1 MTATV
6 YKGFEILARPA
17 RLGPS
22 WTVCVEIR
30 RYGRARSFSIG
41 GRYQTEVDAEVQC
54 RDLGRRIIDGNVP
67 GWSVDGIRQERVR
80 LSLTRVLQSLL
91 HSR

>member
-1 MTATV
+1 MTSTS
-6 YKGFEILARPA
+6 YKGFEIIARPS

-22 WTVCVEIR
+22 WTVAVEIR

-41 GRYQTEVDAEVQC
+41 GRYQTEADANVQC
-54 RDLGRRIIDGNVP
+54 RDLGQRIIDGNVP
-67 GWSVDGIRQERVR
+67 GWSVDGIRHERTGI
-80 LSLTRVLQSLL
+80 SFTRVLQNFL